1 MTSINRN
8 LVAPDG
14 TVTAMTVTDTT
25 VLEGVLRR
33 DRFVVVAARRGYRR
47 RLELDRAGAGTGMV
61 PSP

>member
-1 MTSINRN
+1 
-8 LVAPDG
+8 
-14 TVTAMTVTDTT
+14 MTVTDTT